1 MIEEITFRSGKETLC
16 GTLYL
21 PESIKGP
28 FAAIA
33 FLVGSG
39 GESERFGDAW
49 GFKMWVTLA
58 EHCSRNG
65 IAVLLFDKPGNGGST
80 GSWEEQDFHDRA
92 KDALSAVH
100 FLQSRSEIDPNR
112 IGLIGHSQGGWIAQL
127 AAASYEEIKFII
139 TLAGPFISVYE
150 QIMTDID
157 LNHRAEKKSA
167 AQRQLALMKIKTLL
181 KLAKLFS
188 RVGYKHSINLIVDY
202 DPLPILPKIKCPV
215 LALFGE
221 KDVLCPPESSLPNI
235 KQSLSSEDVTYKVFQ
250 DTNHLFWKCKTGS
263 TKEFSQLEKKF
274 VPEFLPAITDWL
286 KQRV

>member
-1 MIEEITFRSGKETLC
+1 MEEITFRSGNETLC
-16 GTLYL
+16 GTLFL
-21 PESIKGP
+21 PASFKEP
-28 FAAIA
+28 VAAMA

-58 EHCSRNG
+58 EHCSQNG
-65 IAVLLFDKPGNGGST
+65 LAVLLFDKPGNGGST
-80 GSWEEQDFHDRA
+80 GSWEKQDFHARA

-100 FLQSRSEIDPNR
+100 FLQSRSEIDSNR

-127 AAASYEEIKFII
+127 AAANYEEVKFII
-139 TLAGPFISVYE
+139 TLAGPYISVYE

-157 LNHRAEKKSA
+157 LNHRAENKSA
-167 AQRQLALMKIKTLL
+167 VQRKLALMKIKTLL

-188 RVGYKHSINLIVDY
+188 RFGYNHYINLIIDY
-202 DPLPILPKIKCPV
+202 DPVPFLPKIKCPV

-221 KDVLCPPESSLPNI
+221 KDVLCPPGSSLQNI
-235 KQSLSSEDVTYKVFQ
+235 KRSLSSKDVTYMVFPE
-250 DTNHLFWKCKTGS
+250 TNHLFWKCKTGS

-274 VPEFLPAITDWL
+274 VPAFLPAITDWL
-286 KQRV
+286 TSRV